1 MDFLRKAAAFFAIIT
16 DTKGTSMKTSNF
28 AASVAAL
35 AIAGCMC
42 SHAFNPDV
50 NSAVSPDGKN
60 EIRIIIKGLNFASQE
75 TMMAVKPRPPAVLV
89 EIV

>member
-1 MDFLRKAAAFFAIIT
+1 MFSENQTEIDKELASQDKEQDNT
-16 DTKGTSMKTSNF
+16 DDYLGRGLVQLKF
-28 AASVAAL
+28 ICVAPL
-35 AIAGCMC
+35 PM
-42 SHAFNPDV
+42 NTR
-50 NSAVSPDGKN
+50 KN